1 MGSLQDALRQTG
13 LVDEERERRARK
25 ARASGSGRGGKAPAG
40 KSGKGGSGP
49 GRSQGQGNG
58 KGKGKGG
65 KPGTGKTLASTQR
78 TESDLARAY
87 AARQRAE
94 KDERER
100 VRQERLADQEARRK
114 RNLQLD
120 GIVSGQALNR
130 DDAEIP
136 RYFQHLGRIRR
147 VLCTAEQRQ
156 ALNAGELGIVSLR
169 GRYLIVAPDILAQ
182 YRELAPDLV
191 PDLAGAEPEDPGD
204 YPPVPDDLA
213 W

>member
-25 ARASGSGRGGKAPAG
+25 TRSSGAGRGGKAPAG
-40 KSGKGGSGP
+40 KSRKAGSGP
-49 GRSQGQGNG
+49 GRRP
-58 KGKGKGG
+58 GG
-65 KPGTGKTLASTQR
+65 KPGSGKVPAGTQR
-78 TESDLARAY
+78 TQSDLARAY

-94 KDERER
+94 KAERER
-100 VRQERLADQEARRK
+100 VKQERLADQEARRK

-120 GIVSGQALNR
+120 GIVAGQALNR

-136 RYFQHLGRIRR
+136 RYFEHLGRIRR
-147 VLCTAEQRQ
+147 VLCTPEQRQ
-156 ALNAGELGIVSLR
+156 AINAGELGIVSLR
-169 GRYLIVAPDILAQ
+169 GRYLVVAPEIVAQ

>member
-25 ARASGSGRGGKAPAG
+25 ARTSGRGGKAPAG

-49 GRSQGQGNG
+49 GRGQGNG
-58 KGKGKGG
+58 KGNGKRKGG
-65 KPGTGKTLASTQR
+65 KAGTGKAPAGPQR
-78 TESDLARAY
+78 SESDLARAY

-94 KDERER
+94 KAERER
-100 VRQERLADQEARRK
+100 VKQERLADQEARRK

-120 GIVSGQALNR
+120 GIVAGQALNR

-147 VLCTAEQRQ
+147 VLCTPEQRQ
-156 ALNAGELGIVSLR
+156 AINAGELGIVSLR
-169 GRYLIVAPDILAQ
+169 GRYLIVAPDIVAQ
-182 YRELAPDLV
+182 YRDLAPDLV